1 MNAAPLN
8 DDREGSQTA
17 NELRE
22 ADIRAVVAETLA
34 EQQRLLRGDL
44 DAVVLKAIA
53 TILTSFG
60 IEEEDRR
67 ELRADFQ
74 HLRRWRKS
82 VEQAQSYTFKA
93 VITII
98 VTGFVG
104 AVWLGV
110 KVVLGK

>member
-1 MNAAPLN
+1 MNEMR
-8 DDREGSQTA
+8 RE
-17 NELRE
+17 
-22 ADIRAVVAETLA
+22 DIRAVVAETLA
-34 EQQRLLRGDL
+34 DQQRLHHGDI
-44 DAVVLKAIA
+44 DAVVLKAMA
-53 TILTSFG
+53 TILASFG
-60 IEEEDRR
+60 IEEDDRR

-93 VITII
+93 AITII

-104 AVWLGV
+104 AGWLGI

>member
-1 MNAAPLN
+1 MSTER
-8 DDREGSQTA
+8 DA
-17 NELRE
+17 N
-22 ADIRAVVAETLA
+22 IKAVVAEVLA
-34 EQQRLLRGDL
+34 EQHRLHNDEI
-44 DAVVLKAIA
+44 DTVVLKTIA

-60 IEEEDRR
+60 IEEEDRK

-98 VTGFVG
+98 ATGFIG
-104 AVWLGV
+104 ALWLGIKTV
-110 KVVLGK
+110 MGK